1 MSSYE
6 TILASEIFTPLLDF
20 LRNESLDQI
29 TISRIFYQQ
38 WSLFK
43 IQTEDADCEYLER
56 LLIKIESEDIADDR
70 KKHLKSLRE
79 NKLIR
84 YNRKE
89 LMSLVDA
96 GLLREKFKEQ
106 VDWKNTASSNISI
119 LREAIKKE
127 NTPTHNHLF
136 KKLCEIDIDDL
147 THDDLL
153 CNGIVDLGSD
163 RFQIPE
169 SEYND
174 LIKEKACI
182 RTLNKNTLIKNI
194 CADFVEK
201 RDELHRLYKF
211 VLSTKEAV
219 THSRWIEQEQDRE
232 RIARVITDVLLQE
245 IRFNALRKISRGS
258 ENSLVE
264 IIARL
269 MDATMYRLP
278 VECEIDVTRA
288 EWQSKASKN
297 RKVKQ
302 SIGSRGDKPDLMIR
316 SYHRQKWEEIV
327 YFESGKWKSNDNK
340 ILDDHNKLA
349 QFCLDGYDE
358 IEKKCITEVLYKNY
372 MGFGVN
378 VAGEYLVIHG
388 LAREGGVKYY
398 LPVSKV
404 KIPLNMES
412 VEEVEE
418 FIHALLTLRFS
429 DEKQEE

>member
-56 LLIKIESEDIADDR
+56 LLIKIESEDITDDR

-119 LREAIKKE
+119 LREAI
-127 NTPTHNHLF
+127 

-245 IRFNALRKISRGS
+245 IRFNALRKISRG
-258 ENSLVE
+258 
-264 IIARL
+264 
-269 MDATMYRLP
+269 
-278 VECEIDVTRA
+278 A
-288 EWQSKASKN
+288 ERQSKASKN

-398 LPVSKV
+398 LPVSKA

>member
-1 MSSYE
+1 
-6 TILASEIFTPLLDF
+6 SEIFTPLLDF

-56 LLIKIESEDIADDR
+56 LLIKIESEDITDDR

-119 LREAIKKE
+119 LREAI
-127 NTPTHNHLF
+127 

-245 IRFNALRKISRGS
+245 IRFNALRKISRG
-258 ENSLVE
+258 
-264 IIARL
+264 
-269 MDATMYRLP
+269 
-278 VECEIDVTRA
+278 A
-288 EWQSKASKN
+288 ERQSKASKN

-398 LPVSKV
+398 LPVSKA

-418 FIHALLTLRFS
+418 FIHALLTLRNGIIVNLQCLVNSFS
-429 DEKQEE
+429 PEEIRLPITEEDKQFFRELIADQEKF